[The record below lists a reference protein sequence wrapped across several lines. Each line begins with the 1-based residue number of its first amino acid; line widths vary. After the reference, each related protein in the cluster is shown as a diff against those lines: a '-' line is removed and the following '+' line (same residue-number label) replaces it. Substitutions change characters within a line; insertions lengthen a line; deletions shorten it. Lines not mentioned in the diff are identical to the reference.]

1 MSARHTLSSNS
12 QDAARPFPL
21 LQSQF
26 LPETIATGMRRSF
39 HVSSRNLAEEKV
51 KTETKPEAAPEAKTE
66 KPEEEPKKES
76 EGKEE
81 GKSDE
86 ETKKE
91 KKEDLPPP
99 PPHGDKT
106 PWQVF
111 METMQSE
118 FKQSKEWNESTK
130 QLAAGANQVIESE
143 KVRKAREAYEATT
156 GAVANTAGKVLKTTG
171 GAVAK
176 GAQWTWETPVMKVA
190 RKGANITGEVL
201 DKATKPIRETEAFKN
216 VKDVIDDGSSSRY
229 GGWVE
234 KEERRKKREE
244 YEKLHGKPMEHFE
257 EDPK

>member
-1 MSARHTLSSNS
+1 M
-12 QDAARPFPL
+12 
-21 LQSQF
+21 
-26 LPETIATGMRRSF
+26 
-39 HVSSRNLAEEKV
+39 SSRNLAEEKT
-51 KTETKPEAAPEAKTE
+51 KSEPKPEAASEAKTE
-66 KPEEEPKKES
+66 PEEEPKKES
-76 EGKEE
+76 EEKD
-81 GKSDE
+81 KDSDE
-86 ETKKE
+86 ERKKE
-91 KKEDLPPP
+91 KKEDIPPP

-111 METMQSE
+111 METMQTE
-118 FKQSKEWNESTK
+118 FKQSQEWNESTK
-130 QLAAGANQVIESE
+130 QLAANANQIIESE

-156 GAVANTAGKVLKTTG
+156 GAVSATTGKILKTTA
-171 GAVAK
+171 GAVGK

-244 YEKLHGKPMEHFE
+244 YERLHGKPQEVHD